1 MMSSPERSWAVS
13 QPSAQQQQSSI
24 QAASMSYSQPQTQ
37 QGVQQQIEMRQPM
50 QQQVNQN
57 QASHTIHGPLNGTGS
72 TVI

>member
-24 QAASMSYSQPQTQ
+24 QAQ